1 MHIIRVFL
9 RVSAYDTFYDML
21 AWLAKKQKNKK
32 KNMPTKTYFYYGGL
46 GHKCPGNDFE

>member
-21 AWLAKKQKNKK
+21 AKKQKNKK
-32 KNMPTKTYFYYGGL
+32 KKYAYHMIRKRIFTTNILYTL
-46 GHKCPGNDFE
+46 